1 MEKIIELLGEL
12 IDDIERDPDV
22 TKTIIL
28 ETLYDIKSEMED
40 INLQEESY
48 QMYLSMI
55 VCIYVSCAFG
65 RGFETHHLHKDSY
78 LKYGGDWI

>member
-1 MEKIIELLGEL
+1 MEKIIELLEEL

-28 ETLYDIKSEMED
+28 ETLYDIKSKMED

-48 QMYLSMI
+48 
-55 VCIYVSCAFG
+55 
-65 RGFETHHLHKDSY
+65 
-78 LKYGGDWI
+78 